1 MYSLFIIL
9 TGDTMDKIEKIRKEL
24 GELYLKEGLSYR
36 VLELSRKLDK
46 ELIKI
51 QLDKLDKNKI

>member
-9 TGDTMDKIEKIRKEL
+9 TGDTMDKIEKLKKEL

-36 VLELSRKLDK
+36 VLELNKKLDK
-46 ELIKI
+46 
-51 QLDKLDKNKI
+51 KLLKNSKRYHLVR